1 METFKIN
8 AQPRSDM
15 GKGASRRLRRAG
27 QVPAIV
33 YGAHKAPELV
43 TLVHNELIQHLEH
56 EAFYSH
62 ILDLVVG
69 DRSERV
75 ILKDLQRHPARPF
88 VLHADFQRISE
99 SEKIRVR
106 VPLHFVGGERAPG
119 VKIGGG
125 AFSHNLSD
133 VEIDCLPKDLPEFIE
148 VDISGMEIGQSL
160 HLSDLKLPEGVAIH
174 VLHLGP
180 EYDLTV
186 VALHGP
192 SGGEEEGPV
201 AATPTA

>member
-1 METFKIN
+1 MENFAIN

-15 GKGASRRLRRAG
+15 GKGASRRLRHAG
-27 QVPAIV
+27 LIPAII
-33 YGAHKAPELV
+33 YGAHKAPEMI
-43 TLVHNELIQHLEH
+43 TLVHNELLRHLEH

-62 ILDLVVG
+62 ILDLKVG

-106 VPLHFVGGERAPG
+106 VPLHFVGGDQAPG

-125 AFSHNLSD
+125 MISHNLND

-148 VDISGMEIGQSL
+148 VDISGLEIGDSL
-160 HLSDLKLPEGVAIH
+160 HLSDLKLPEGAVIH

-180 EYDLTV
+180 EYNMQM
-186 VALHGP
+186 VAVHGKG
-192 SGGEEEGPV
+192 SDEEEGES
-201 AATPTA
+201 AAPGV

>member
-1 METFKIN
+1 MENFEIN

-15 GKGASRRLRRAG
+15 GKGASRRLRHAG
-27 QVPAIV
+27 LVPAII
-33 YGAHKAPELV
+33 YGAHKDPEMI
-43 TLVHNELIQHLEH
+43 TLVHNELLRHLEH

-62 ILDLVVG
+62 ILDLKVG

-88 VLHADFQRISE
+88 VMHADFQRISE

-106 VPLHFVGGERAPG
+106 VPLHFVGGDQAPG

-125 AFSHNLSD
+125 MISHNLSD

-148 VDISGMEIGQSL
+148 VDISALNIGDSL
-160 HLSDLKLPEGVAIH
+160 HLSDLKLPEGVVVH

-180 EYDLTV
+180 EHDLPV
-186 VALHGP
+186 VAIHGK
-192 SGGEEEGPV
+192 GAAEEEEET
-201 AATPTA
+201 AAPGA